1 MRPTPTILFLSILLT
16 IESLVGAAA
25 PKQKI
30 VSNYDVRAYSNMNCG
45 DGYLGQFSGIVTAGR
60 LYHAN
65 FPNSNCAVVYA
76 VPTGC
81 SLSVISLEEE
91 DGTGHMAGPFS
102 TGTKPRKVALPFDT
116 VRELLTKACRIPS
129 SRNLA
134 VVVEHWNTYSTNGLP
149 GLEDG

>member
-1 MRPTPTILFLSILLT
+1 MRPTSTILFVSILLT

-30 VSNYDVRAYSNMNCG
+30 VMNYDVRAYSNMDCIN
-45 DGYLGQFSGIVTAGR
+45 GYLGQFSGTATAGGFY
-60 LYHAN
+60 YHD

-81 SLSVISLEEE
+81 SLSVISLEDR
-91 DGTGHMAGPFS
+91 DGTGHMTGPFS

-116 VRELLTKACRIPS
+116 VELHC
-129 SRNLA
+129 
-134 VVVEHWNTYSTNGLP
+134 
-149 GLEDG
+149 